1 MIIAQAILGFT
12 LLSIAIY
19 WPLWKLSQHVQ
30 YLVSVQRVCDRF
42 AAGLRQHELE
52 QHPKAAQYL
61 AEMVGWK
68 KIDYEWMH
76 VEVMITLDR
85 WGSQRTKTVEVFDS
99 PALERLVEDARVDLA
114 LLMYDHAWNRTLSG
128 AFVRSALWVIRRLER
143 IRWVRDAKAVSRD
156 PSHTLSI
163 ARLANLAT

>member
-1 MIIAQAILGFT
+1 MIIAQAVVGLM
-12 LLSIAIY
+12 LLAIPIY

-30 YLVSVQRVCDRF
+30 YLEGVLRVVDRF
-42 AAGLRQHELE
+42 AAGLRLHGLE
-52 QHPKAAQYL
+52 QHPKAAEYL
-61 AEMVGWK
+61 AELASWK
-68 KIDYEWMH
+68 QIDYEWMH
-76 VEVMITLDR
+76 VEVLIALDR

-143 IRWVRDAKAVSRD
+143 IPWVREAKAISRD
-156 PSHTLSI
+156 PGHTLSI
-163 ARLANLAT
+163 ARLASSAR